1 MKTSNIPKKIIDRIL
16 NSKNIIT
23 SEVLAK
29 NYKLKPLTASN
40 YLSRLKRDGIITRIG
55 RGEYINSQKS
65 KLILDISPKVRKIH
79 EIIEEQSPFLE
90 FIIWSIFN
98 LKEFY
103 HNVPTKNYLFIESK
117 EMFELMS
124 IKEILF
130 EHDLES
136 IINPKPKD
144 FEEVLYRIEIP
155 IILFKRKNS
164 YGVIKINGIQTPIL
178 ERCILDLYYYITR
191 KKLNYPIEEVNN
203 ILINAINTGAFNFSF
218 ADRYVKL
225 RNIEF
230 DFLLIFSKLHQKY
243 PNLIPIRYLR
253 RNLKL
258 NENLKLFFGED
269 CSKGIF

>member
-1 MKTSNIPKKIIDRIL
+1 LKTSYIPKKIIDKIL
-16 NSKNIIT
+16 NSKNVIT

-29 NYKLKPLTASN
+29 KYNLKSLTASN
-40 YLSRLKRDGIITRIG
+40 YLSRLERDGLITRIG

-65 KLILDISPKVRKIH
+65 KLKLDISSEVKKIH
-79 EIIEEQSPFLE
+79 EIIKKQSPFLE
-90 FIIWSIFN
+90 FILWSVFN

-103 HNVPTKNYLFIESK
+103 HNVPTKNYIFIESK

-144 FEEVLYRIEIP
+144 FEEVIYRIEIP

-164 YGVIKINGIQTPIL
+164 YGVIKINGIYTPIL

-203 ILINAINTGAFNFSF
+203 ILIDAINTGAFNFSF

-225 RNIEF
+225 RNMEF

-243 PNLIPIRYLR
+243 PNLIPIKYLR
-253 RNLKL
+253 KVLKL
-258 NENLKLFFGED
+258 NENLKLFFGEKW
-269 CSKGIF
+269 SNGIF